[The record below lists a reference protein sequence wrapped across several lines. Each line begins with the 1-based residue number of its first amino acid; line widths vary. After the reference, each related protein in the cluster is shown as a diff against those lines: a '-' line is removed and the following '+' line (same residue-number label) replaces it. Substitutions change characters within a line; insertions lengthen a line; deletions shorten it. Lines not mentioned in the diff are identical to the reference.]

1 MKITLNVF
9 PLLISVVFFSLA
21 WATLTEKI
29 DQYITFAGEANALFF
44 FIMSASIGGM
54 SLIAAF
60 EKNSKKSS

>member
-1 MKITLNVF
+1 
-9 PLLISVVFFSLA
+9 VFFSLA

-60 EKNSKKSS
+60 ENNSKKSS